1 MRYNRF
7 LIRHLGIYYML
18 IASLLFAGTGALS
31 KILSS
36 ELSSIEIVFFRNII
50 GLGLIIWMIYKRPLH
65 QAGGKFWLLAFR
77 GIIGTIGLY
86 AFFYNIA
93 HIDLA
98 TAFTFSKTSPIFTAL
113 LAAFIFKE
121 RLSYLGWFAIF
132 IGFIGILFVIEPT
145 LGVSKDEY
153 IGLLS
158 GIGAA
163 LAYTSIRGL
172 RKHYDTR
179 AIVLSF
185 MLCGSAMPLLSM
197 IIGSFYYRPDLDFL
211 ISPFI
216 MPSLTSWVMVILMG
230 LLATG
235 FQIYLTKAY
244 AASKKA
250 GVVAAVGY
258 SDVIFSMIFGLIL
271 GDSLPG
277 AWAFL
282 GIVMIIGAGI
292 LVARE
297 R

>member
-50 GLGLIIWMIYKRPLH
+50 GLGLIILMIYKKPLH

-132 IGFIGILFVIEPT
+132 IGFIGILFIIEPT

-185 MLCGSAMPLLSM
+185 MLCGSAIPLLSM

-216 MPSLTSWVMVILMG
+216 MPSLTSWAMVILMG

-258 SDVIFSMIFGLIL
+258 SDVVFSMIFGLIL
-271 GDSLPG
+271 GDSLPS

>member
-1 MRYNRF
+1 MSYNKF

-18 IASLLFAGTGALS
+18 IASMLFAGTGALS
-31 KILSS
+31 KLLSS
-36 ELSSIEIVFFRNII
+36 ELNSIEIVFFRNII
-50 GLGLIIWMIYKRPLH
+50 GLFLIILMIYKKPLH
-65 QAGGKFWLLAFR
+65 QSGGKFWLLAFR

-113 LAAFIFKE
+113 FAAFLFKE
-121 RLSYLGWFAIF
+121 RLSYLSWFAIF
-132 IGFIGILFVIEPT
+132 IGFIGILFIVEPT

-153 IGLLS
+153 IGLIS

-163 LAYTSIRGL
+163 MAYTSIRGL

-185 MLCGSAMPLLSM
+185 MICGSAMPLLSM
-197 IIGSFYYRPDLDFL
+197 IVGSFYYRPNLDFL
-211 ISPFI
+211 ISPFV
-216 MPSLTSWVMVILMG
+216 MPSLNGWVMIVIMG
-230 LLATG
+230 LLATA

-258 SDVIFSMIFGLIL
+258 SDVVFSMIFGLIL
-271 GDSLPG
+271 GDSLPSSL
-277 AWAFL
+277 AFL
-282 GIVMIIGAGI
+282 GIIMIIGAGI
-292 LVARE
+292 LVAYQR
-297 R
+297 

>member
-1 MRYNRF
+1 MSYNKF
-7 LIRHLGIYYML
+7 LIRHLGVYYML
-18 IASLLFAGTGALS
+18 IASMLFAGTGALS
-31 KILSS
+31 KLLSS
-36 ELSSIEIVFFRNII
+36 ELNSIEIVFFRNII
-50 GLGLIIWMIYKRPLH
+50 GLFLIILMIYKKPLH
-65 QAGGKFWLLAFR
+65 QTGGKFWLLAFR

-113 LAAFIFKE
+113 FAAFLFKE
-121 RLSYLGWFAIF
+121 RLSYLSWFAIF
-132 IGFIGILFVIEPT
+132 IGFIGILFIVEPT

-153 IGLLS
+153 IGLIS

-163 LAYTSIRGL
+163 MAYTSIRGL

-185 MLCGSAMPLLSM
+185 MICGSTMPLLSM
-197 IIGSFYYRPDLDFL
+197 IVGSFYYRPNLDFL
-211 ISPFI
+211 ISPFV
-216 MPSLTSWVMVILMG
+216 MPSLNGWVMIVIMG
-230 LLATG
+230 LLATA

-258 SDVIFSMIFGLIL
+258 SDVVFSMIFGLIL
-271 GDSLPG
+271 GDSLPSSL
-277 AWAFL
+277 AFL
-282 GIVMIIGAGI
+282 GIVMIVGAGI
-292 LVARE
+292 LVAYQR
-297 R
+297 

>member
-132 IGFIGILFVIEPT
+132 IGFIGILFIIEPA

-185 MLCGSAMPLLSM
+185 MLCGSAIPLLSM
-197 IIGSFYYRPDLDFL
+197 IIGSFYYKPDLDFL
-211 ISPFI
+211 ISPFV
-216 MPSLTSWVMVILMG
+216 MPSLTSWVMVIVMG

-258 SDVIFSMIFGLIL
+258 SDVVFSMIFGLIL
-271 GDSLPG
+271 GDALPG

-282 GIVMIIGAGI
+282 GIGMIIGAGI

>member
-50 GLGLIIWMIYKRPLH
+50 GLGLIILMIYKKPLH
-65 QAGGKFWLLAFR
+65 QTGGKFWLLAFR

-132 IGFIGILFVIEPT
+132 IGFIGILFIIEPT

-185 MLCGSAMPLLSM
+185 MLCGSAIPLLSM

-216 MPSLTSWVMVILMG
+216 MPSLTSWAMVILMG

-258 SDVIFSMIFGLIL
+258 SDVVFSMIFGLIL

>member
-50 GLGLIIWMIYKRPLH
+50 GLGLIILMIYKKPLH

-132 IGFIGILFVIEPT
+132 IGFIGILFIIEPT

-185 MLCGSAMPLLSM
+185 MLCGSAIPLLSM
-197 IIGSFYYRPDLDFL
+197 VIGSFYYRPDLDFL

-258 SDVIFSMIFGLIL
+258 SDVVFSMIFGLIL

>member
-65 QAGGKFWLLAFR
+65 QTGGKFWLLAFR

-132 IGFIGILFVIEPT
+132 IGFIGILFIIEPT

-185 MLCGSAMPLLSM
+185 MLCGSAIPLLSM

-216 MPSLTSWVMVILMG
+216 MPSLASWVMLILMG

-258 SDVIFSMIFGLIL
+258 SDVVFSMIFGLIL

>member
-1 MRYNRF
+1 MRYNKF

-185 MLCGSAMPLLSM
+185 MLCGSAIPLLSM

-271 GDSLPG
+271 GDALPDV
-277 AWAFL
+277 WAFL

>member
-50 GLGLIIWMIYKRPLH
+50 GLGLIILMIYKKPLH
-65 QAGGKFWLLAFR
+65 QTGGKFWLLAFR

-132 IGFIGILFVIEPT
+132 IGFIGILFIIEPT

-185 MLCGSAMPLLSM
+185 MLCGSAIPLLSM

-211 ISPFI
+211 ISPFV
-216 MPSLTSWVMVILMG
+216 MPSLASWVMVILMG

-258 SDVIFSMIFGLIL
+258 SDVVFSMIFGLIL
-271 GDSLPG
+271 GDSLPS

>member
-50 GLGLIIWMIYKRPLH
+50 GLGLIILMIYKKPLH
-65 QAGGKFWLLAFR
+65 QTGGKFWLLAFR

-132 IGFIGILFVIEPT
+132 IGFIGILFIIEPT

-185 MLCGSAMPLLSM
+185 MLCGSAIPLLSM

-258 SDVIFSMIFGLIL
+258 SDVVFSMIFGLIL
-271 GDSLPG
+271 GDSLPD

>member
-1 MRYNRF
+1 MSYNKF

-18 IASLLFAGTGALS
+18 IASMLFAGTGALS
-31 KILSS
+31 KLLSS
-36 ELSSIEIVFFRNII
+36 ELNSIEIVFFRNII
-50 GLGLIIWMIYKRPLH
+50 GLFLIILMIYKKPLH
-65 QAGGKFWLLAFR
+65 QSGGKFWLLAFR

-113 LAAFIFKE
+113 FAAFLFKE
-121 RLSYLGWFAIF
+121 RLSYLSWFAIF
-132 IGFIGILFVIEPT
+132 IGFIGILFIVEPT

-153 IGLLS
+153 IGLIS

-163 LAYTSIRGL
+163 MAYTSIRGL

-185 MLCGSAMPLLSM
+185 MICGSAMPLLSM
-197 IIGSFYYRPDLDFL
+197 IVGSFYYRPNLDFL
-211 ISPFI
+211 ISPFV
-216 MPSLTSWVMVILMG
+216 MPSLNGWVMIVIMG
-230 LLATG
+230 LLATA

-258 SDVIFSMIFGLIL
+258 SDVVFSMIFGLIL
-271 GDSLPG
+271 GDSLPSSL
-277 AWAFL
+277 AFL
-282 GIVMIIGAGI
+282 GIVMIVGAGI
-292 LVARE
+292 LVAYQR
-297 R
+297 

>member
-1 MRYNRF
+1 
-7 LIRHLGIYYML
+7 ML

-50 GLGLIIWMIYKRPLH
+50 GLGLIILMIYKKPLH
-65 QAGGKFWLLAFR
+65 QTGGKFWLLAFR

-132 IGFIGILFVIEPT
+132 IGFIGILFIIEPT

-185 MLCGSAMPLLSM
+185 MLCGSAIPLLSM

-216 MPSLTSWVMVILMG
+216 MPSLASWVMVILMG

-258 SDVIFSMIFGLIL
+258 SDVVFSMIFGLIL
-271 GDSLPG
+271 GDSLPS

>member
-1 MRYNRF
+1 MRYNKF

-185 MLCGSAMPLLSM
+185 MICGSAMPLLSM
-197 IIGSFYYRPDLDFL
+197 IVGSFYYRPNLDFL
-211 ISPFI
+211 ISPFV
-216 MPSLTSWVMVILMG
+216 MPSLNGWVMIVIMG
-230 LLATG
+230 LLATA

-271 GDSLPG
+271 GDALPD
-277 AWAFL
+277 AWGFL

>member
-132 IGFIGILFVIEPT
+132 IGFIGILFIIEPT

-163 LAYTSIRGL
+163 IAYTSIRGL

-185 MLCGSAMPLLSM
+185 MLCGSAIPLLSM

-216 MPSLTSWVMVILMG
+216 MPSLASWVMVILMG

-258 SDVIFSMIFGLIL
+258 SDVVFSMIFGLIL

>member
-1 MRYNRF
+1 MRYNKF

-197 IIGSFYYRPDLDFL
+197 IVGSFYYRPNLDFL
-211 ISPFI
+211 ISSFV
-216 MPSLTSWVMVILMG
+216 MPSLNGWVMIVIMG
-230 LLATG
+230 LLATA

-271 GDSLPG
+271 GDALPD

>member
-50 GLGLIIWMIYKRPLH
+50 GLGLIILMIYKKPLH
-65 QAGGKFWLLAFR
+65 QIGGKFWLLAFR

-132 IGFIGILFVIEPT
+132 IGFIGILFIIEPT
-145 LGVSKDEY
+145 LGV
-153 IGLLS
+153 
-158 GIGAA
+158 
-163 LAYTSIRGL
+163 
-172 RKHYDTR
+172 
-179 AIVLSF
+179 
-185 MLCGSAMPLLSM
+185 
-197 IIGSFYYRPDLDFL
+197 
-211 ISPFI
+211 
-216 MPSLTSWVMVILMG
+216 
-230 LLATG
+230 
-235 FQIYLTKAY
+235 
-244 AASKKA
+244 
-250 GVVAAVGY
+250 
-258 SDVIFSMIFGLIL
+258 
-271 GDSLPG
+271 
-277 AWAFL
+277 
-282 GIVMIIGAGI
+282 
-292 LVARE
+292 
-297 R
+297 

>member
-50 GLGLIIWMIYKRPLH
+50 GLGLIILMIYKKPLH

-132 IGFIGILFVIEPT
+132 IGFIGILFIIEPT

-185 MLCGSAMPLLSM
+185 MLCGSAIPLLSM

-216 MPSLTSWVMVILMG
+216 MPSLASWVMVILMG

-258 SDVIFSMIFGLIL
+258 SDVVFSMIFGLIL
-271 GDSLPG
+271 GDSLPS

>member
-1 MRYNRF
+1 
-7 LIRHLGIYYML
+7 ML
-18 IASLLFAGTGALS
+18 IASMLFAGTGALS
-31 KILSS
+31 KLLSS
-36 ELSSIEIVFFRNII
+36 ELNSIEIVFFRNII
-50 GLGLIIWMIYKRPLH
+50 GLFLIILMIYKKPLH
-65 QAGGKFWLLAFR
+65 QSGGKFWLLAFR

-113 LAAFIFKE
+113 FAAFLFKE
-121 RLSYLGWFAIF
+121 RLSYLSWFAIF
-132 IGFIGILFVIEPT
+132 IGFIGILFIVEPT

-153 IGLLS
+153 IGLIS

-163 LAYTSIRGL
+163 MAYMSIRGL

-185 MLCGSAMPLLSM
+185 MICGSAMPLLSM
-197 IIGSFYYRPDLDFL
+197 IVGSFYYRPNLDFL
-211 ISPFI
+211 ISPFV
-216 MPSLTSWVMVILMG
+216 MPSLNGWAMIVIMG
-230 LLATG
+230 LLATA

-258 SDVIFSMIFGLIL
+258 SDVVFSMIFGLIL
-271 GDSLPG
+271 GDSLPSSL
-277 AWAFL
+277 AFL
-282 GIVMIIGAGI
+282 GIIMIIGAGI
-292 LVARE
+292 LVAYQR
-297 R
+297 

>member
-1 MRYNRF
+1 
-7 LIRHLGIYYML
+7 
-18 IASLLFAGTGALS
+18 
-31 KILSS
+31 
-36 ELSSIEIVFFRNII
+36 
-50 GLGLIIWMIYKRPLH
+50 MIYKRPLH

-132 IGFIGILFVIEPT
+132 IGFIGILFIIEPT

-185 MLCGSAMPLLSM
+185 MLCGSIIPLLSM
-197 IIGSFYYRPDLDFL
+197 IIGSFYYKPDLDFL
-211 ISPFI
+211 ISPFV
-216 MPSLTSWVMVILMG
+216 MPSLTSWVMVIVMG

-271 GDSLPG
+271 GDALPG

-282 GIVMIIGAGI
+282 GIGMIIGAGI

>member
-1 MRYNRF
+1 MSYNKF

-18 IASLLFAGTGALS
+18 IASMLFAGTGALS
-31 KILSS
+31 KLLSS
-36 ELSSIEIVFFRNII
+36 ELNSIEIVFFRNII
-50 GLGLIIWMIYKRPLH
+50 GLFLIILMIYKKPLH
-65 QAGGKFWLLAFR
+65 QSGGKFWLLAFR

-113 LAAFIFKE
+113 FAAFLFKE
-121 RLSYLGWFAIF
+121 RLSYLSWFAIF
-132 IGFIGILFVIEPT
+132 IGFIGILFIVEPT

-153 IGLLS
+153 IGLIS

-163 LAYTSIRGL
+163 MAYMSIRGL

-185 MLCGSAMPLLSM
+185 MICGSAMPLLSM
-197 IIGSFYYRPDLDFL
+197 IVGSFYYRPNLDFL
-211 ISPFI
+211 ISPFV
-216 MPSLTSWVMVILMG
+216 MPSLNGWVMIVIMG
-230 LLATG
+230 LLATA

-258 SDVIFSMIFGLIL
+258 SDVVFSMIFGLIL
-271 GDSLPG
+271 GDSLPSSL
-277 AWAFL
+277 AFL
-282 GIVMIIGAGI
+282 GIIMIIGAGI
-292 LVARE
+292 LVAYQR
-297 R
+297 

>member
-1 MRYNRF
+1 MSYNKF

-18 IASLLFAGTGALS
+18 IASMLFAGTGALS
-31 KILSS
+31 KLLSS
-36 ELSSIEIVFFRNII
+36 ELNSIEIVFFRNII
-50 GLGLIIWMIYKRPLH
+50 GLFLIILMIYKKPLH
-65 QAGGKFWLLAFR
+65 QIGGKFWLLAFR

-113 LAAFIFKE
+113 FAAFLFKE
-121 RLSYLGWFAIF
+121 RLSYLSWFAIF
-132 IGFIGILFVIEPT
+132 IGFIGILFIVEPT

-153 IGLLS
+153 IGLIS

-163 LAYTSIRGL
+163 MAYTSIRGL

-185 MLCGSAMPLLSM
+185 MICGSAMPLLSM
-197 IIGSFYYRPDLDFL
+197 IVGSFYYKPNLDFL
-211 ISPFI
+211 ISPFV
-216 MPSLTSWVMVILMG
+216 MPSLNGWVMIVIMG
-230 LLATG
+230 LLATA

-258 SDVIFSMIFGLIL
+258 SDVVFSMIFGLIL
-271 GDSLPG
+271 GDPLPSSL
-277 AWAFL
+277 AFL
-282 GIVMIIGAGI
+282 GIIMIIGAGV
-292 LVARE
+292 LVAYQR
-297 R
+297 

>member
-271 GDSLPG
+271 GDALPD

>member
-197 IIGSFYYRPDLDFL
+197 IVGSFYYRPDLDFL

-216 MPSLTSWVMVILMG
+216 MPSLTSWAMVILMG

-271 GDSLPG
+271 GDALPD

>member
-1 MRYNRF
+1 MRYNKF

-132 IGFIGILFVIEPT
+132 IGFIGILFVIAPT

-197 IIGSFYYRPDLDFL
+197 IVGSFYYRPDLDFL

-271 GDSLPG
+271 GDALPD

>member
-1 MRYNRF
+1 MRYNKF
-7 LIRHLGIYYML
+7 IIRHLGIYYML
-18 IASLLFAGTGALS
+18 IASMLFAGTGALS

-50 GLGLIIWMIYKRPLH
+50 GLFLIIFMIYQKPLH
-65 QAGGKFWLLAFR
+65 QSGGKFWLLAFR

-113 LAAFIFKE
+113 FAAFIFKE
-121 RLSYLGWFAIF
+121 RLNYLSWFAIF
-132 IGFIGILFVIEPT
+132 IGFVGILFVIEPT
-145 LGVSKDEY
+145 LGINKDEY

-163 LAYTSIRGL
+163 MAYTSIRGL

-185 MLCGSAMPLLSM
+185 MLCGSAIPLLSM
-197 IIGSFYYRPDLDFL
+197 IIGSFYYKPNLDFL
-211 ISPFI
+211 ISPFV
-216 MPSLTSWVMVILMG
+216 MPSLNGWGLVIVMG

-258 SDVIFSMIFGLIL
+258 SDVVFSMIFGLIL
-271 GDSLPG
+271 GDPLPSSL
-277 AWAFL
+277 AFL
-282 GIVMIIGAGI
+282 GIIMIIGAGV
-292 LVARE
+292 LVALSF
-297 R
+297 

>member
-1 MRYNRF
+1 MRYNKF

-197 IIGSFYYRPDLDFL
+197 IVGSFYYRPNLDFL
-211 ISPFI
+211 ISPFV
-216 MPSLTSWVMVILMG
+216 MPSLNGWVMIVIMG
-230 LLATG
+230 LLATA

-258 SDVIFSMIFGLIL
+258 SDVVFSMIFGLIL
-271 GDSLPG
+271 GDSLPSSL
-277 AWAFL
+277 AFL
-282 GIVMIIGAGI
+282 GIIMIIGAGI
-292 LVARE
+292 LVAYQR
-297 R
+297 

>member
-50 GLGLIIWMIYKRPLH
+50 GLGLIIWMIYKKPLH
-65 QAGGKFWLLAFR
+65 QTGGKFWLLAFR

-132 IGFIGILFVIEPT
+132 IGFIGILFIIEPT

-185 MLCGSAMPLLSM
+185 MLCGSAIPLLSM

-216 MPSLTSWVMVILMG
+216 MPSLTSWAMLILMG

-258 SDVIFSMIFGLIL
+258 SDVVFSMIFGLIL
-271 GDSLPG
+271 GDSLPS

>member
-1 MRYNRF
+1 MRYNKF

-185 MLCGSAMPLLSM
+185 MLCGSAIPLLSM
-197 IIGSFYYRPDLDFL
+197 IIGSFYYRSDLDFL

-271 GDSLPG
+271 GDALPD

>member
-50 GLGLIIWMIYKRPLH
+50 GLGLIIWMIYKKPLH

-132 IGFIGILFVIEPT
+132 IGFIGILFIIEPT

-185 MLCGSAMPLLSM
+185 MLCGSAIPLLSM

-211 ISPFI
+211 ISPFV
-216 MPSLTSWVMVILMG
+216 MPSLVSWAMVILMG

-258 SDVIFSMIFGLIL
+258 SDVVFSMIFGLIL

>member
-1 MRYNRF
+1 
-7 LIRHLGIYYML
+7 ML

-50 GLGLIIWMIYKRPLH
+50 GLGLIILMIYKKPLH
-65 QAGGKFWLLAFR
+65 QTGGKFWLLAFR

-132 IGFIGILFVIEPT
+132 IGFIGILFIIEPT

-185 MLCGSAMPLLSM
+185 MLCGSAIPLLSM

-216 MPSLTSWVMVILMG
+216 MPSLASWVMVILMG

-258 SDVIFSMIFGLIL
+258 SDVVFSMIFGLIL

>member
-1 MRYNRF
+1 
-7 LIRHLGIYYML
+7 ML
-18 IASLLFAGTGALS
+18 IASMLFAGTGALS

-50 GLGLIIWMIYKRPLH
+50 GLFLIIFMIYQKPLH
-65 QAGGKFWLLAFR
+65 QSGGKFWLLAFR

-113 LAAFIFKE
+113 FAAFIFKE
-121 RLSYLGWFAIF
+121 RLNYLSWFAIF
-132 IGFIGILFVIEPT
+132 IGFVGILFVIEPT
-145 LGVSKDEY
+145 LGINKDEY

-163 LAYTSIRGL
+163 MAYTSIRGL

-185 MLCGSAMPLLSM
+185 MLCGSAIPLLSM
-197 IIGSFYYRPDLDFL
+197 IIGSFYYKPNLDFL
-211 ISPFI
+211 ISPFV
-216 MPSLTSWVMVILMG
+216 MPSLNGWGLVIVMG

-258 SDVIFSMIFGLIL
+258 SDVVFSMIFGLIL
-271 GDSLPG
+271 GDPLPSSL
-277 AWAFL
+277 AFL
-282 GIVMIIGAGI
+282 GIIMIIGAGV
-292 LVARE
+292 LVALSF
-297 R
+297 

>member
-1 MRYNRF
+1 MSYNKF

-18 IASLLFAGTGALS
+18 IASMLFAGTGALS
-31 KILSS
+31 KLLSS
-36 ELSSIEIVFFRNII
+36 ELNSIEIVFFRNII
-50 GLGLIIWMIYKRPLH
+50 GLFLIILMIYKKPLH
-65 QAGGKFWLLAFR
+65 QTGGKFWLLAFR

-113 LAAFIFKE
+113 FAAFLFKE
-121 RLSYLGWFAIF
+121 RLSYLSWFAIF
-132 IGFIGILFVIEPT
+132 IGFIGILFIVEPT

-153 IGLLS
+153 IGLIS

-163 LAYTSIRGL
+163 MAYTSIRGL

-185 MLCGSAMPLLSM
+185 MICGSAMPLLSM
-197 IIGSFYYRPDLDFL
+197 IVGSFYYRPNLDFL
-211 ISPFI
+211 ISPFV
-216 MPSLTSWVMVILMG
+216 MPSLNGWVMIVIMG
-230 LLATG
+230 LLATA

-258 SDVIFSMIFGLIL
+258 SDVVFSMIFGLIL
-271 GDSLPG
+271 GDSLPSSL
-277 AWAFL
+277 AFL

-292 LVARE
+292 LVAYQR
-297 R
+297 

>member
-132 IGFIGILFVIEPT
+132 IGFIGTLFIIEPT

-172 RKHYDTR
+172 RKYYDTR

-185 MLCGSAMPLLSM
+185 MLCGSAIPLLSM
-197 IIGSFYYRPDLDFL
+197 IIGSFYYKSDLDFL
-211 ISPFI
+211 ISPFV
-216 MPSLTSWVMVILMG
+216 MPSLTSWAMVIVMG

-258 SDVIFSMIFGLIL
+258 SDVVFSMIFGLIL
-271 GDSLPG
+271 GDALPG

-282 GIVMIIGAGI
+282 GIGMIIGAGI

>member
-36 ELSSIEIVFFRNII
+36 ELSSIEFLFFRNII
-50 GLGLIIWMIYKRPLH
+50 GLGLIILMIYKKPLH
-65 QAGGKFWLLAFR
+65 QTGGKFWLLAFR

-132 IGFIGILFVIEPT
+132 IGFIGILFIIEPT

-185 MLCGSAMPLLSM
+185 MLCGSAIPLLSM

-258 SDVIFSMIFGLIL
+258 SDVVFSMIFGLIL

>member
-1 MRYNRF
+1 MSYNKF

-18 IASLLFAGTGALS
+18 IASMLFAGTGALS
-31 KILSS
+31 KLLSS
-36 ELSSIEIVFFRNII
+36 ELNSIEIVFFRNII
-50 GLGLIIWMIYKRPLH
+50 GLFLIILMIYKKPLH
-65 QAGGKFWLLAFR
+65 QTGGKFWLLAFR

-113 LAAFIFKE
+113 FAAFLFKE
-121 RLSYLGWFAIF
+121 RLSYLSWFAIF
-132 IGFIGILFVIEPT
+132 IGFIGILFIVEPT

-153 IGLLS
+153 IGLIS

-163 LAYTSIRGL
+163 MAYTSIRGL

-185 MLCGSAMPLLSM
+185 MICGSAMPLLSM
-197 IIGSFYYRPDLDFL
+197 IVGSFYYKPNLDFL
-211 ISPFI
+211 ISPFV
-216 MPSLTSWVMVILMG
+216 MPSLNGWVMIVIMG
-230 LLATG
+230 LLATA

-258 SDVIFSMIFGLIL
+258 SDVVFSMIFGLIL
-271 GDSLPG
+271 GDSLPSSL
-277 AWAFL
+277 AFL
-282 GIVMIIGAGI
+282 GIVMIVGAGI
-292 LVARE
+292 LVAYQR
-297 R
+297 